1 VLYGNR
7 LEAAGIYLPLPAVA
21 VDETDGDLHRP
32 LHVSGV
38 SMTEREA
45 RVRVR
50 KDQVKYQKKQYR
62 MTVEAFVAEGSSIAS
77 SDILKVEISP
87 FAIPLSKL
95 KSVHGESSM
104 GWTEFVVAMNDGK
117 RFLYGTSFSIEFFAL
132 PVEVE
137 DIEMYSWCPRSLRK
151 REQYGW

>member
-1 VLYGNR
+1 MKRFEKV
-7 LEAAGIYLPLPAVA
+7 
-21 VDETDGDLHRP
+21 
-32 LHVSGV
+32 
-38 SMTEREA
+38 
-45 RVRVR
+45 
-50 KDQVKYQKKQYR
+50 KDQKKQYR
-62 MTVEAFVAEGSSIAS
+62 MTVEAFVTEGSSVAF

-95 KSVHGESSM
+95 RSVHGESSM
-104 GWTEFVVAMNDGK
+104 GWTEFVVEMNDGK